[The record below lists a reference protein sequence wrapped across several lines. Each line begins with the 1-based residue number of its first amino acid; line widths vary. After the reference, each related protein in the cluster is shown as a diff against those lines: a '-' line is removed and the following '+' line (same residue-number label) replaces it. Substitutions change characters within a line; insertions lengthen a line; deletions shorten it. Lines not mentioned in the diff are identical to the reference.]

1 MKPLVSR
8 TRPGVMALAT
18 LLALLLPAPRS
29 TAQDAS
35 KPEPKPTNTQAQ
47 SPAPSSPTSEPG
59 AQSTDR
65 TADGTREAGQRPVDP
80 AEIEELRRRIEV
92 LAAEVE
98 KLRSGEE
105 EVELTPERRR
115 ALGLAP
121 SAAATYQKK
130 QGVSL
135 AGYGE
140 LLFENF
146 AGEDQNGGGGPKGSQ
161 FDLLRAILYA
171 GYRFNDRFVFNSELE
186 YEHAGKDVSVEF
198 AYLDYLVNDRLTLR
212 GGLLLMPMGL
222 INEFHESNVFLG
234 ARRPETER
242 RIIASTWRENGFG
255 VLGSAGRVAYRAY
268 VVNGMNAEGFS
279 ADGLRGGRQG
289 GAQARAA
296 DLAFVGRLDLS
307 PVPGVFAGV
316 SAYTGGSG
324 QGRFVVNGRELDVDT
339 TIAELHAQ
347 AQVRGFDLRG
357 LYARATLD
365 EVAELNRALG
375 LTGRRSIARVMEG
388 GYAQI
393 GYNLLSQYTQ
403 RTGLTPYYRFEWVNT
418 QAELAAGFAADS
430 ARDGTFH
437 TLGVELRPIYNIV
450 IKTDYQWIR
459 NDARTGRNQFNV
471 NLGYAF

>member
-18 LLALLLPAPRS
+18 LLALLLPAPQVA
-29 TAQDAS
+29 AQEAS
-35 KPEPKPTNTQAQ
+35 KPDAKPTSKQAQ
-47 SPAPSSPTSEPG
+47 NTTPAEAAPAVVPETAAQTGDGKAESE
-59 AQSTDR
+59 
-65 TADGTREAGQRPVDP
+65 QRPVD
-80 AEIEELRRRIEV
+80 AADIEELRRRIEV

-105 EVELTPERRR
+105 QVELAPERRR

-121 SAAATYQKK
+121 SAAATYTKK

-161 FDLLRAILYA
+161 FDLLRTILYV
-171 GYRFNDRFVFNSELE
+171 GYRFNDKFVFNSELE
-186 YEHAGKDVSVEF
+186 YEHAGKEVSVEF
-198 AYLDYLVNDRLTLR
+198 AYLDYLLNDRLTLR

-222 INEFHESNVFLG
+222 INEFHEPNVFLG

-242 RIIASTWRENGFG
+242 RIIPSTWRENGFG
-255 VLGSAGRVAYRAY
+255 VLGSAGRISYRAY
-268 VVNGMNAEGFS
+268 VVNGLNAEGFS
-279 ADGLRGGRQG
+279 GDGLRGGRQS

-296 DLAFVGRLDLS
+296 DLAFVGRIDFS
-307 PVPGVFAGV
+307 PAPGVFGGV

-324 QGRFVVNGRELDVDT
+324 QGRFVIGGRELDVNT
-339 TIAELHAQ
+339 TIAEVHAQ

-357 LYARATLD
+357 LYARAD
-365 EVAELNRALG
+365 VGDVAELNQARG

-403 RTGLTPYYRFEWVNT
+403 RTGLTPYYRFEWVDT
-418 QAELAAGFAADS
+418 QAELAAGFAADP
-430 ARDGTFH
+430 ARDGTFQ

-459 NDARTGRNQFNV
+459 NDARTGRGQFNV
-471 NLGYAF
+471 NLGFAF